1 MVSVTTT
8 TKLTALTDLNVTLP
22 SQLNIAIGYMEFS
35 AMRLPAPVT
44 GLAGMELPLNN
55 SVLVDFST
63 MRILMLVI
71 GHLMFEAARSTLS
84 VLKIPMPMYPSAH
97 LVKDTGL
104 AKVDTLVSNVAQ
116 LLLFLTNNLA
126 DVYLLLLRIVK
137 HQQLQKHL
145 LRREIQAVEMDKV
158 PLVQLPPALVPK
170 VAHPPVVLSSVPN
183 LRVVQNSL
191 DL

>member
-1 MVSVTTT
+1 MTTT

-71 GHLMFEAARSTLS
+71 GHLMFEAARSTLY
-84 VLKIPMPMYPSAH
+84 VLRIPMPMYPSAH

-104 AKVDTLVSNVAQ
+104 AKVDTLVFSVAQ
-116 LLLFLTNNLA
+116 LLLFSTNNLA

-145 LRREIQAVEMDKV
+145 LRNLIQAVEMDKV
-158 PLVQLPPALVPK
+158 PLVQFNPALVPK
-170 VAHPPVVLSSVPN
+170 VAHPQVVILNSVPN